1 MKIPPILEIGGVLIS
16 SDILTECFCCD
27 YEKCKG
33 ICCVEGTAGA
43 PVTMDEIAAME
54 DRLDEVWP
62 LLSASAQ
69 SVIDRQGVAYAD
81 EEGDMVTSIVCGKEC
96 VFAKENDGC
105 WLCMLEK
112 QYREKN
118 SSFSHS
124 LNFSFS
130 QFLNNMTT
138 IELDMIQT
146 AGLGALALFVG
157 MILTRKIA
165 FLQKFCVPSPVSGG
179 IIFSLLTLALYGWFH
194 VEVSFDGT
202 LKDVFMLA
210 FFTSVGFQSDLKV
223 IKQGG
228 KLLVIMLALLVVII
242 AMQNLMP
249 MGVTRL
255 MGAHPLIG
263 MASGSIS
270 MTGGH
275 GTAGGFASVL
285 EQLGLHGAG
294 TIGMAA
300 ATFGLIAGSML
311 GGPLAERIIQ
321 TKLTHEQMQQDAEI
335 DPAMAG
341 IESDEASPSGRA
353 QRISTNEQEFQ
364 QYAKAAYWIILV
376 MGAGTLL
383 SWLLAKTG
391 ITFPTYFGALILAA
405 VVRNVMG
412 FVSYKEDGQWVK
424 ADKLLDMERIIS
436 VGNICLAMFLGMA
449 MISLKLW
456 ELHSLALPLIIILVS
471 QVLMMALFAYFVA
484 FPLLGRDYDAAVLCA
499 GICGF
504 GLGATPN
511 AMANMSAVCYKYHYT
526 VKPFLIVPIIGA
538 MFADMINTGII
549 SIFLNML

>member
-1 MKIPPILEIGGVLIS
+1 M
-16 SDILTECFCCD
+16 
-27 YEKCKG
+27 
-33 ICCVEGTAGA
+33 
-43 PVTMDEIAAME
+43 
-54 DRLDEVWP
+54 
-62 LLSASAQ
+62 
-69 SVIDRQGVAYAD
+69 
-81 EEGDMVTSIVCGKEC
+81 TS
-96 VFAKENDGC
+96 
-105 WLCMLEK
+105 
-112 QYREKN
+112 
-118 SSFSHS
+118 
-124 LNFSFS
+124 
-130 QFLNNMTT
+130 

-146 AGLGALALFVG
+146 AGIGGLALIVG
-157 MILTRKIA
+157 MVLTRKVA

-179 IIFSLLTLALYGWFH
+179 IIFSLITLVLYGWFH

-228 KLLVIMLALLVVII
+228 KLLVVMLALLVVII

-249 MGVTRL
+249 MGITQL
-255 MGAHPLIG
+255 MGVDPLIG
-263 MASGSIS
+263 MAVGSIS

-285 EQLGLHGAG
+285 EGMGLHGAG

-300 ATFGLIAGSML
+300 ATFGLIAGSMI
-311 GGPLAERIIQ
+311 GGPLAEKIVR
-321 TKLTHEQMQQDAEI
+321 TKLTHEQMQPQDEDI

-341 IESDEASPSGRA
+341 IESDEASPTGRTK
-353 QRISTNEQEFQ
+353 RLSTNEQEFQ
-364 QYAKAAYWIILV
+364 QYAKATYCIILV
-376 MGAGTLL
+376 MGGGTIL

-391 ITFPTYFGALILAA
+391 VTFPTYFGALILAA
-405 VVRNVMG
+405 IVRNTLG
-412 FVSYKEDGQWVK
+412 FVSYKEDGKKVR

-436 VGNICLAMFLGMA
+436 VGNICLSMFLGMA

-456 ELHSLALPLIIILVS
+456 ELQNLALPLIVILVS
-471 QVLMMALFAYFVA
+471 QVLMMALFAYMVA

-511 AMANMSAVCYKYHYT
+511 AMANMSAVCYKYRYT

-538 MFADMINTGII
+538 MFADLINTGII
-549 SIFLNML
+549 TLFLNLL

>member
-1 MKIPPILEIGGVLIS
+1 M
-16 SDILTECFCCD
+16 
-27 YEKCKG
+27 
-33 ICCVEGTAGA
+33 
-43 PVTMDEIAAME
+43 
-54 DRLDEVWP
+54 
-62 LLSASAQ
+62 LSCN
-69 SVIDRQGVAYAD
+69 IDSNENKKVS
-81 EEGDMVTSIVCGKEC
+81 MTS
-96 VFAKENDGC
+96 
-105 WLCMLEK
+105 
-112 QYREKN
+112 
-118 SSFSHS
+118 
-124 LNFSFS
+124 
-130 QFLNNMTT
+130 

-146 AGLGALALFVG
+146 AGIGALALIVG
-157 MILTRKIA
+157 MVLTRKVA

-179 IIFSLLTLALYGWFH
+179 IIFSLITLVLYGFCD

-228 KLLVIMLALLVVII
+228 KLLIIMLTLLVVII

-249 MGVTRL
+249 MGIARL
-255 MGAHPLIG
+255 MGVDPLIG

-275 GTAGGFASVL
+275 GTAAGFASVL
-285 EQLGLHGAG
+285 EGMGLSGAG

-300 ATFGLIAGSML
+300 ATFGLISGSMI
-311 GGPLAERIIQ
+311 GGPLAERIIRK
-321 TKLTHEQMQQDAEI
+321 KLTHEQIQQQDDDDV

-341 IESDEASPSGRA
+341 IESDEASPTGRA
-353 QRISTNEQEFQ
+353 KRVSTNEQEFQ
-364 QYAKAAYWIILV
+364 QYAKASYCIILV
-376 MGAGTLL
+376 MGGGTIL
-383 SWLLAKTG
+383 SWLFAKTG

-405 VVRNVMG
+405 IVRNTLG
-412 FVSYKEDGQWVK
+412 FVSYKRNGKRVK
-424 ADKLLDMERIIS
+424 AEKLLDMERIIS
-436 VGNICLAMFLGMA
+436 VGNICLSLFLGMA

-456 ELHSLALPLIIILVS
+456 ELQSLALPLIVILVS
-471 QVLMMALFAYFVA
+471 QVLMMALFAYIVA

-538 MFADMINTGII
+538 MFADLINTGII
-549 SIFLNML
+549 TLSLNIL